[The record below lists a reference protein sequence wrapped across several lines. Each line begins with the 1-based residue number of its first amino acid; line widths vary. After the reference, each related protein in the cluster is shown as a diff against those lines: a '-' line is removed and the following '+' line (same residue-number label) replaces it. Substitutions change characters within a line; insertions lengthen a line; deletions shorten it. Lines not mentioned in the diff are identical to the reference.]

1 MSTLQLSFKTK
12 FGFVSIIER
21 KGYVTDINFGKNI
34 TQKKDQKKSEIKNQ
48 IKEFFKGKRK
58 KFNFKC
64 KINGSTIQLKVWKEI
79 KKIPYG
85 MTTSYNNIA
94 KKLNLHPRQ
103 IGRICGE
110 NKLLL
115 HIPCHRVIRSD
126 GSLGGYSSKGVT
138 SLKKKILKIEMLNK

>member
-21 KGYVTDINFGKNI
+21 KGYVTDINFSKNVK
-34 TQKKDQKKSEIKNQ
+34 QKINPNKSAIKNQ
-48 IKEFFKGKRK
+48 IKKFFEGRKK

-64 KINGSTIQLKVWKEI
+64 KINGSTMQLKVWKEI

-85 MTTSYNNIA
+85 MTTTYNNIA

-126 GSLGGYSSKGVT
+126 GSLGGYSSKGGT
-138 SLKKKILKIEMLNK
+138 SLKKKILKIEKLNK

>member
-21 KGYVTDINFGKNI
+21 KGYVTDINFSKNVKHKI
-34 TQKKDQKKSEIKNQ
+34 DPKKSAIKNQ
-48 IKEFFKGKRK
+48 IKNFFKGKRK

-64 KINGSTIQLKVWKEI
+64 KINGSTTQLKVWKEI

-85 MTTSYNNIA
+85 MTTTYNNIA

-126 GSLGGYSSKGVT
+126 ESLGGYSSKGGT
-138 SLKKKILKIEMLNK
+138 SLKKKILKIEELNK

>member
-21 KGYVTDINFGKNI
+21 KGYVTDINFSKNVK
-34 TQKKDQKKSEIKNQ
+34 QKIDRKKSAIKNQ
-48 IKEFFKGKRK
+48 IKEFFEGRK
-58 KFNFKC
+58 KEFNFKC
-64 KINGSTIQLKVWKEI
+64 KINGSTTQLKVWKEI

-85 MTTSYNNIA
+85 MTTTYNNIA

-115 HIPCHRVIRSD
+115 HIPCHRVIKSD
-126 GSLGGYSSKGVT
+126 GSLGGYSSKGGA
-138 SLKKKILKIEMLNK
+138 SLKKKILKIEELNK

>member
-1 MSTLQLSFKTK
+1 MSTLELSFKTK

-21 KGYVTDINFGKNI
+21 KGYVTDINFSRNVK
-34 TQKKDQKKSEIKNQ
+34 QKINPKKSVIKNQ
-48 IKEFFKGKRK
+48 IKKFFEGKK
-58 KFNFKC
+58 KKLNFKC
-64 KINGSTIQLKVWKEI
+64 KINGSTTQLKVWKEI

-85 MTTSYNNIA
+85 MTTTYNNIA

-126 GSLGGYSSKGVT
+126 GSLGGYSSKGGT
-138 SLKKKILKIEMLNK
+138 SLKKKILKIEKLNK

>member
-21 KGYVTDINFGKNI
+21 KGYVTDINFSKNVK
-34 TQKKDQKKSEIKNQ
+34 QKINPKKSAIKNQ
-48 IKEFFKGKRK
+48 IKKFFEGRKK

-64 KINGSTIQLKVWKEI
+64 KINGSTTQLKVWKEI

-85 MTTSYNNIA
+85 MTTTYNNIA

-126 GSLGGYSSKGVT
+126 GSLGGYSSKGGT
-138 SLKKKILKIEMLNK
+138 SLKKKILKIEKLNK

>member
-21 KGYVTDINFGKNI
+21 KGYVTDINFSKNVK
-34 TQKKDQKKSEIKNQ
+34 QKIDPKNSAIKNQ
-48 IKEFFKGKRK
+48 IKKFFEGRKK

-64 KINGSTIQLKVWKEI
+64 KINGSTTQLKVWKEI

-85 MTTSYNNIA
+85 MTTTYNNIA

-126 GSLGGYSSKGVT
+126 GSLGGYSSKGGT
-138 SLKKKILKIEMLNK
+138 SLKKKILKIEKLNK

>member
-21 KGYVTDINFGKNI
+21 KGYVTDINFSKNVK
-34 TQKKDQKKSEIKNQ
+34 QKIDPKKSAIKNQ
-48 IKEFFKGKRK
+48 IKKFFEGRKK

-64 KINGSTIQLKVWKEI
+64 KINGSTTQLKVWKEI

-85 MTTSYNNIA
+85 ITTTYNNIA

-126 GSLGGYSSKGVT
+126 GSLGGYSSKGGT
-138 SLKKKILKIEMLNK
+138 SLKKKILKIEKLNK

>member
-21 KGYVTDINFGKNI
+21 KGYVTDINFSKNV
-34 TQKKDQKKSEIKNQ
+34 KKKIDPKKSAIKNQ
-48 IKEFFKGKRK
+48 IKKFFEGRKK

-64 KINGSTIQLKVWKEI
+64 KINGSTTQLKVWKEI

-85 MTTSYNNIA
+85 MTTTYNNIA

-126 GSLGGYSSKGVT
+126 GSLGGYSSKGGT
-138 SLKKKILKIEMLNK
+138 SLKKKILKIEKLNK

>member
-21 KGYVTDINFGKNI
+21 KGYVADINFSKNVK
-34 TQKKDQKKSEIKNQ
+34 QKIDPNKSAIKNQ
-48 IKEFFKGKRK
+48 IKKFFEGRKK

-64 KINGSTIQLKVWKEI
+64 KINGSTMQLKVWKEI

-85 MTTSYNNIA
+85 MTTTYNNIA

-126 GSLGGYSSKGVT
+126 GSLGGYSSKGGI
-138 SLKKKILKIEMLNK
+138 SLKKKILKIEKLNK

>member
-21 KGYVTDINFGKNI
+21 KGYVTDINFSKNVK
-34 TQKKDQKKSEIKNQ
+34 QKIDPKKSAIKNQ
-48 IKEFFKGKRK
+48 IKKFFEGRKK

-64 KINGSTIQLKVWKEI
+64 KINGSTTQLKVWKEI

-85 MTTSYNNIA
+85 MTTTYNNIA

-126 GSLGGYSSKGVT
+126 GSLGGYSSKGGT
-138 SLKKKILKIEMLNK
+138 SLKKKILKIEKLNK

>member
-12 FGFVSIIER
+12 FGFVSIIEK
-21 KGYVTDINFGKNI
+21 KGYVTDINFSKNVK
-34 TQKKDQKKSEIKNQ
+34 QKIDPKKSAIKNQ
-48 IKEFFKGKRK
+48 IKKFFEGRKK

-64 KINGSTIQLKVWKEI
+64 KINGSTTQLKVWKEI

-85 MTTSYNNIA
+85 MTTTYNNIA

-126 GSLGGYSSKGVT
+126 GSLGGYSSKGGT
-138 SLKKKILKIEMLNK
+138 SLKKKILKIEKLNK

>member
-21 KGYVTDINFGKNI
+21 KGYVTDINFSKNVK
-34 TQKKDQKKSEIKNQ
+34 QKIDPKKSAIKNQ
-48 IKEFFKGKRK
+48 IKKFFEGRKK

-64 KINGSTIQLKVWKEI
+64 KINGSTMQLKVWKEI

-85 MTTSYNNIA
+85 MTTTYNNIA

-126 GSLGGYSSKGVT
+126 GSLGGYSSKGGT
-138 SLKKKILKIEMLNK
+138 SLKKKILKIEKLNK

>member
-1 MSTLQLSFKTK
+1 MSTLELSFKTK

-21 KGYVTDINFGKNI
+21 KGYVTDINFSKNVK
-34 TQKKDQKKSEIKNQ
+34 QKIDPKKSAIKNQ
-48 IKEFFKGKRK
+48 IKKFFEGRKK

-64 KINGSTIQLKVWKEI
+64 KINGSTTQLKVWKEI

-85 MTTSYNNIA
+85 MTTTYNNIA

-126 GSLGGYSSKGVT
+126 GSLGGYSSKGGT
-138 SLKKKILKIEMLNK
+138 SLKKKILKIEKLNK

>member
-1 MSTLQLSFKTK
+1 MSTLHLSFKTK

-21 KGYVTDINFGKNI
+21 KGYVTDINFSKNVK
-34 TQKKDQKKSEIKNQ
+34 QKIDPKKSAIKNQ
-48 IKEFFKGKRK
+48 IKKFFEGRKK

-64 KINGSTIQLKVWKEI
+64 KINGSTTQLKVWKEI

-85 MTTSYNNIA
+85 MTTTYNNIA

-126 GSLGGYSSKGVT
+126 GSLGGYSSKGGT
-138 SLKKKILKIEMLNK
+138 SLKKKILKIEKLNK

>member
-21 KGYVTDINFGKNI
+21 KGYVTDINFSKNVKHKI
-34 TQKKDQKKSEIKNQ
+34 DPKKSAIKNQ
-48 IKEFFKGKRK
+48 IKNFFEGRK
-58 KFNFKC
+58 KEFNFKC
-64 KINGSTIQLKVWKEI
+64 KINGSTTQLKVWKEI

-85 MTTSYNNIA
+85 MTTTYNNIA

-126 GSLGGYSSKGVT
+126 GSLGGYSSKGGT
-138 SLKKKILKIEMLNK
+138 SLKKKILKIEELNK

>member
-12 FGFVSIIER
+12 FGFVSIIEK
-21 KGYVTDINFGKNI
+21 KGYVTDINFSKNVK
-34 TQKKDQKKSEIKNQ
+34 QKIDPKKSAIKNQ
-48 IKEFFKGKRK
+48 IKKFFEGRKK

-64 KINGSTIQLKVWKEI
+64 KINGSTTQLKVWKQI

-85 MTTSYNNIA
+85 MTTTYNNIA

-126 GSLGGYSSKGVT
+126 GSLGGYSSKGGT
-138 SLKKKILKIEMLNK
+138 SLKKKILKIEKLNK

>member
-21 KGYVTDINFGKNI
+21 KGYVTDINFSKKVK
-34 TQKKDQKKSEIKNQ
+34 QKIDPKKSAIKNQ
-48 IKEFFKGKRK
+48 IKKFFEGRKK

-64 KINGSTIQLKVWKEI
+64 KINGSTTQLKVWKEI

-85 MTTSYNNIA
+85 MTTTYNNIA

-126 GSLGGYSSKGVT
+126 GSLGGYSSKGGT
-138 SLKKKILKIEMLNK
+138 SLKKKILKIEKLNK

>member
-12 FGFVSIIER
+12 FGFVTIIER
-21 KGYVTDINFGKNI
+21 KGYVTDINFSKNVK
-34 TQKKDQKKSEIKNQ
+34 QKINPNKSAIKNQ
-48 IKEFFKGKRK
+48 IKKFFEGRKK
-58 KFNFKC
+58 KFNFKF
-64 KINGSTIQLKVWKEI
+64 KINGSTMQLKVWEEI

-85 MTTSYNNIA
+85 MTTTYNNIA

-126 GSLGGYSSKGVT
+126 GSLGGYSSKGGT
-138 SLKKKILKIEMLNK
+138 SLKKKILKIEELNK

>member
-21 KGYVTDINFGKNI
+21 KGYVTDINFSKNVK
-34 TQKKDQKKSEIKNQ
+34 QKINPKKSAIKNQ
-48 IKEFFKGKRK
+48 IKKFFEGRKK

-64 KINGSTIQLKVWKEI
+64 KINGSTTQLKVWKEI

-85 MTTSYNNIA
+85 MTTTYNNIA

-138 SLKKKILKIEMLNK
+138 SLKKKILKIEKLNK

>member
-1 MSTLQLSFKTK
+1 MSTLELSFKTK

-21 KGYVTDINFGKNI
+21 KGYVTDINFSRNVK
-34 TQKKDQKKSEIKNQ
+34 QKINPKKSVIKNQ
-48 IKEFFKGKRK
+48 IKKFFEGRKK

-64 KINGSTIQLKVWKEI
+64 KINGSTTQLKVWKEI

-85 MTTSYNNIA
+85 MTTTYNNIA

-126 GSLGGYSSKGVT
+126 GSLGGYSSKGGT
-138 SLKKKILKIEMLNK
+138 SLKKKILKIEKLNK